1 MFQNVIVASPDI
13 NGRWWFA
20 GESITCFLVKK

>member
-20 GESITCFLVKK
+20 EESIAFFLVKK